1 VDKTLILIGPMM
13 AGKSTVAELLAARL
27 GLPRCVLDDVRW
39 DYYKEAGYDEDEVR
53 AIHEQEGTLGILKY
67 VKPFEAALVER
78 ALPDYPG
85 HVIDFGAGHSV
96 YEDEALF
103 ARVEKALAPYPNV
116 FLLLPSPDEEESIKV
131 LNGRFS
137 ALLERE
143 VGAVDPA
150 LLELNAQ
157 FVRRP
162 DNRRLAKQIFYT
174 EGKTAEETVGEMVEG
189 M

>member
-1 VDKTLILIGPMM
+1 MDKTVILIGPMM
-13 AGKSTVAELLAARL
+13 AGKSTVGELLAERL
-27 GLPRCVLDDVRW
+27 GLPRCVLDDIRW
-39 DYYKEAGYDEDEVR
+39 DYYKQAGYDEDEAR
-53 AIHEQEGTLGILKY
+53 RIHAEGGQIAILEFF
-67 VKPFEAALVER
+67 KPYEAALVEH
-78 ALPDYPG
+78 ALPAYPD

-116 FLLLPSPDEEESIKV
+116 FLLLPSPDEEEAIKV
-131 LNGRFS
+131 LNKRFS

-162 DNRRLAKQIFYT
+162 DNRRLAKQVFYT
-174 EGKTAEETVGEMVEG
+174 EGRTAEETAEEMVMG